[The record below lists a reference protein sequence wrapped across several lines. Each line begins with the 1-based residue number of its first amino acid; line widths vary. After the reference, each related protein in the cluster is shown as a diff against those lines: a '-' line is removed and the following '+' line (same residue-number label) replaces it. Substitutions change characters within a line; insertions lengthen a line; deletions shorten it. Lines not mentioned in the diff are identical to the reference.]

1 LSAERHFSI
10 PGGDEVEAVKKS
22 VTENQLKLLLSSID
36 SIRYGSVVLVIQ
48 DSKLVQI
55 EKNEKIRFV

>member
-1 LSAERHFSI
+1 
-10 PGGDEVEAVKKS
+10 VEAVKLRKS
-22 VTENQLKLLLSSID
+22 VTEDQLKVLLRSID

>member
-1 LSAERHFSI
+1 M
-10 PGGDEVEAVKKS
+10 EAVKLRKS
-22 VTENQLKLLLSSID
+22 VTEDQLKVLLSSIE
-36 SIRYGSVVLVIQ
+36 SITYGSVVLVIQ